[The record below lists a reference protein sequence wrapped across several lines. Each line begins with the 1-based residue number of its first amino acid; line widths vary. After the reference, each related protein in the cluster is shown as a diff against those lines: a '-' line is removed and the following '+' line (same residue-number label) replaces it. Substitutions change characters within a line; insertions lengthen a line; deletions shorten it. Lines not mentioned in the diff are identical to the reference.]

1 MLASNPPSVDTS
13 AVSAD
18 YSTIDRFMF
27 LPLHSVF
34 ICHLHEI
41 YVVCLT
47 SSFLIIGRSCE
58 SKMCTPRKDVLR
70 ELNSEAR
77 NLKVVL
83 TPLKLRRSLV
93 VPSAMDKVL
102 SQCAQAEVCSFG
114 DILSTQ

>member
-1 MLASNPPSVDTS
+1 M
-13 AVSAD
+13 
-18 YSTIDRFMF
+18 
-27 LPLHSVF
+27 
-34 ICHLHEI
+34 
-41 YVVCLT
+41 VCLT

-58 SKMCTPRKDVLR
+58 SEMCTPRKDVLR

-93 VPSAMDKVL
+93 VPSAKDKVL